1 MTTCSISPLRQ
12 RMIEDMSARK
22 LSTGTQKGHLRACRR
37 FAAFQKG
44 VNPVPP
50 NDIGHHSGRPALR
63 RPSISNSK
71 YSGYLNRVS
80 FPYRVT
86 VRPGTSACS
95 CSTTW

>member
-1 MTTCSISPLRQ
+1 MERCRVAQSTAPLLDSTLQ
-12 RMIEDMSARK
+12 RFK
-22 LSTGTQKGHLRACRR
+22 KG
-37 FAAFQKG
+37 FD
-44 VNPVPP
+44 PVPP
-50 NDIGHHSGRPALR
+50 NGIGHHSGRL
-63 RPSISNSK
+63 SISSSK